1 MKLTKDDFLFIT
13 KIIELNKKRIF
24 IEDFSNLKPS
34 QVQYKF
40 KKINF
45 LLKITNRKIIKRR
58 FGNFYVNNFDELK
71 TLIQDFE
78 FSALNKYQRMNIII
92 KTLLIKNHIGISSL
106 ENTFSQSRTAVKK
119 DLKSLRIILEKYS
132 IKLIYK
138 KKLGLFLA
146 GNENNIHL
154 FFLSYFL
161 ENYDFF
167 HENIYK
173 NIFNLMDLNILKIK
187 TYSLET
193 LKVLNIILI
202 IQYHRT
208 KNNDFII
215 DSKKEIFTN
224 KNIFNL

>member
-13 KIIELNKKRIF
+13 KIIELNKKRIL

-138 KKLGLFLA
+138 K
-146 GNENNIHL
+146 N
-154 FFLSYFL
+154 
-161 ENYDFF
+161 
-167 HENIYK
+167 
-173 NIFNLMDLNILKIK
+173 
-187 TYSLET
+187 
-193 LKVLNIILI
+193 
-202 IQYHRT
+202 
-208 KNNDFII
+208 
-215 DSKKEIFTN
+215 
-224 KNIFNL
+224 